1 MENKVY
7 QMVTDR
13 IVEMLNQGIIPW
25 RKPWHGE
32 KASAENTAISY
43 TSRRAYSLINQWL
56 LGCVPGEYL
65 TFNEVKKAGGSVKK
79 GEKAH
84 MVVFYTKAEYKRKND
99 EGEEEIVTYPLL
111 KYYNVFHINQTEG
124 VKSKVKPGEVVEPE
138 TDNCCDIVIADY
150 IAREGIKLQCDKHS
164 DRAFYRPAT
173 DEVVVPMVS
182 QYNEV
187 AEYYSTLFHELTHST
202 MKESRCNRE
211 AENKGSH
218 FGNEQYS
225 REELVAEIGSAMLCS
240 RLGVSIEKAFKN
252 SVAYIQGWLK
262 SLKNDPKM
270 ILWASGRAEK
280 AAKFI
285 LNEC

>member
-1 MENKVY
+1 
-7 QMVTDR
+7 MVTDR

-56 LGCVPGEYL
+56 LGNVPGEYL
-65 TFNEVKKAGGSVKK
+65 TFNEVKKLGGSIKK
-79 GEKAH
+79 GAKSK

-99 EGEEEIVTYPLL
+99 AGEEEVVVYPLL
-111 KYYNVFHINQTEG
+111 RYYNIFHIKDTEG
-124 VKSKVKPGEVVEPE
+124 IKSKVKPDEVIEAPA
-138 TDNCCDIVIADY
+138 TDNCADIVIADY
-150 IAREGIKLQCDKHS
+150 IAREGIKLQADKHS

-173 DEVVVPMVS
+173 DEVVVPMAS
-182 QYNEV
+182 QYNDI

-202 MKESRCNRE
+202 LKASRCNRE
-211 AENKGSH
+211 SDNAVAH
-218 FGNEQYS
+218 FGDDNYS

-270 ILWASGRAEK
+270 ILWAAGRAEK
-280 AAKFI
+280 AAKYI
-285 LNEC
+285 MNEA

>member
-1 MENKVY
+1 
-7 QMVTDR
+7 MVTDR

-65 TFNEVKKAGGSVKK
+65 TFNEIKKLGGSVKR

-84 MVVFYTKAEYKRKND
+84 MVVFYTKAEYKRRND

-111 KYYNVFHINQTEG
+111 KYYNVFHIDQTEG
-124 VKSKVKPGEVVEPE
+124 VKSKVKPGEVVEPA

-240 RLGVSIEKAFKN
+240 RLGVSIDKAFKN

>member
-1 MENKVY
+1 
-7 QMVTDR
+7 MVTDR

-43 TSRRAYSLINQWL
+43 TSRRAYSIINQWL

-65 TFNEVKKAGGSVKK
+65 TFNEVKKSGGSVKK
-79 GEKAH
+79 GEKSH
-84 MVVFYTKAEYKRKND
+84 MVVFYTKAQYKRKNED
-99 EGEEEIVTYPLL
+99 GEEEIVTYPLL

-124 VKSKVKPGEVVEPE
+124 VPSKVKPGEVIEAPE
-138 TDNCCDIVIADY
+138 MNDCADIVIADY
-150 IAREGIKLQCDKHS
+150 IAREGIKLTADKHS
-164 DRAFYRPAT
+164 DKAFYRPST

-202 MKESRCNRE
+202 MKESRCNRK
-211 AENKGSH
+211 AENEGSH

-240 RLGVSIEKAFKN
+240 RLGVSIDKAFRN

-262 SLKNDPKM
+262 ALKNDAKM
-270 ILWASGRAEK
+270 IIWAAGRAEK
-280 AAKFI
+280 AAKYI
-285 LNEC
+285 MNEC